1 MDSASRPR
9 LLLRRLHRVMAGPG
23 SGQERLDRVVQEIAR
38 NMVAEVCSVYLVR
51 PGDRLEL
58 FSTQG
63 LKQAAVHKTSLKVG
77 EGLVGLIAERGVP
90 LNLSEASEHPN
101 YVYLPETGE
110 EIYHSFMGVPI
121 IRNALVVG
129 VLIVQ
134 NEAQRHYTGEEVEAV
149 QTVAMVLAEL
159 MGSGELVDPKELS
172 GAGKDPYAP
181 VTLQALTLAD
191 GIAAGVAVFH
201 EPKIDIEHLVAEDI
215 DAEQVRLADGIAQL
229 REGLDRMLVA
239 SDMPLAGE
247 HHDILET
254 YKMFAYDR
262 GWQERMVE
270 AVESGLTAETAV
282 ERAQQD
288 IRARMAQTRDP
299 YLRER
304 LGDLE
309 DLSNRLIRIILGY
322 SGEHAHQQLHEA
334 SIIIARAIGV
344 AELLDYDREYLKGV
358 VLEEG
363 SPTAHVTIVARALGI
378 PMLGRVPGLGDQLED
393 GDRVIVDGDLGR
405 VCIRPT
411 EDLDRAYG
419 ESLAGRQELAAEYA
433 AQRDLPAVTKDGVA
447 VKLYMNAGLLIDL
460 ASLDAT
466 NAAGIGLF
474 RTEFQFM
481 VSSTLPRMAA
491 QTEIYGQVL
500 AAAGDRPVVF
510 RTLDIGG
517 DKRVPFLPHV
527 EEDNP
532 ALGWRAIR
540 LALDR
545 PALLRYQ
552 IRALLTAAIGYTL
565 YVMFPMVA
573 DIGEFTAAR
582 DIVLAEVA
590 RMRKLGKNLPDDVKI
605 GSMLEVPALAWQLD
619 RLLEIADFLSIGTN
633 DLMQFF
639 FASDRGNP
647 KLADRYDLLS
657 PAALSF
663 IHSVSAKCKE
673 ADVPVTLCG
682 EMGSRPLEA
691 MALIGLGLT
700 RLSIS
705 PPSIGPVKMMLRN
718 LDLGEFSAYLQPLL
732 SSPEH
737 SLRSILKAYAEE
749 RHIPI

>member
-23 SGQERLDRVVQEIAR
+23 TGQERLDRVVGEIAR

-63 LKQAAVHKTSLKVG
+63 LKQSAVHKTSLKVG

-90 LNLSEASEHPN
+90 LNLPEASEHPK

-110 EIYHSFMGVPI
+110 EQYHSFMGVPI
-121 IRNALVVG
+121 IRNGQVVG
-129 VLIVQ
+129 ALIVQ
-134 NEAQRHYTGEEVEAV
+134 NETQRHYTGEEVEAV

-181 VTLQALTLAD
+181 VTLVAQTLAD

-201 EPKIDIEHLVAEDI
+201 EPRIDIEHLVAEDI
-215 DAEQVRLADGIAQL
+215 GAEQERLADGIELL
-229 REGLDRMLVA
+229 REGLDRMLLDSDLA
-239 SDMPLAGE
+239 SAGD

-270 AVESGLTAETAV
+270 AVNSGLTAEAAV

-288 IRARMAQTRDP
+288 IRARMARTRDP
-299 YLRER
+299 YLKER
-304 LGDLE
+304 LSDLE

-322 SGEHAHQQLHEA
+322 SGEHAHQQLHEP
-334 SIIIARAIGV
+334 SIIIARAMGP
-344 AELLDYDREYLKGV
+344 AELLDYDRKFLKGV

-363 SPTAHVTIVARALGI
+363 SPTAHVTIVARALDI
-378 PMLGRVPGLGDQLED
+378 PMLGRVPGLADRLSD

-405 VCIRPT
+405 VCIRPS
-411 EDLDRAYG
+411 EDLDQVYS

-433 AQRDLPAVTKDGVA
+433 AQRDLPAVTKDGVE
-447 VKLYMNAGLLIDL
+447 VTLYMNAGLLIDL
-460 ASLDAT
+460 ASLEAT

-481 VSSTLPRMAA
+481 VASTLPRMEA
-491 QTEIYGQVL
+491 QTEVYGQVL
-500 AAAGDRPVVF
+500 EAAGDRPVVF

-545 PALLRYQ
+545 PGLLRYQ
-552 IRALLTAAIGYTL
+552 IRALLTAAAGRTL

-573 DIGEFTAAR
+573 EIGEFIEAR
-582 DIVLAEVA
+582 EIVEAEAA
-590 RMRKLGKNLPDDVKI
+590 RMRKLGRKMPVDVKI

-619 RLLEIADFLSIGTN
+619 RLLEITDFLSIGTN

-663 IHSVSAKCKE
+663 IYSVSEKCK
-673 ADVPVTLCG
+673 AANVPVTLCG

-700 RLSIS
+700 KLSIS
-705 PPSIGPVKMMLRN
+705 PPAIGPVKMMLRN
-718 LDLGEFSAYLQPLL
+718 LDLADFSRFLQPLL

-737 SLRSILKAYAEE
+737 SLRGILKAYAEE